1 VVLRLGKKLKS
12 GSTGSGLLFT
22 LPFVDTTYKVDL
34 RINTYDIKP
43 QDILTRDSIA
53 VTINAV
59 VYMRVFNPESFVLS
73 VEDPLVSALFLSA
86 TTLRNILGTK
96 SFSEILCDNDLISN
110 QLQVR
115 KYSAGQLTC
124 FHVISRKFTRIH
136 VK

>member
-1 VVLRLGKKLKS
+1 M
-12 GSTGSGLLFT
+12 FT

-96 SFSEILCDNDLISN
+96 SFSEILCDNELISN

-115 KYSAGQLTC
+115 KYMSILCRLKSIQSFVSL
-124 FHVISRKFTRIH
+124 RRY
-136 VK
+136 